1 VGVPIALAGEVTLS
15 IGLGMY
21 TYRLENVPHY
31 VPLGH
36 AIVYASVYYITKEP
50 WVRQHQA
57 GIIKILYATMFF
69 YSLLWLIF
77 AHDVFGFAC
86 TLIAM
91 YLFKK
96 FPDTKLFFLIMFFMV
111 VYLELIGTH
120 YGCWVWPPVW
130 FNQFTWMPSANPP
143 SGIGAAYFLFD
154 ASCLLAYKILNPKR
168 WMRVRSFQ
176 ANKKAPA

>member
-1 VGVPIALAGEVTLS
+1 L
-15 IGLGMY
+15 
-21 TYRLENVPHY
+21 
-31 VPLGH
+31 
-36 AIVYASVYYITKEP
+36 
-50 WVRQHQA
+50 
-57 GIIKILYATMFF
+57 
-69 YSLLWLIF
+69 LIF

-86 TLIAM
+86 TLISM

-96 FPDTKLFFLIMFFMV
+96 FPDPKLFFLIMFFMV

-168 WMRVRSFQ
+168 WMRVRSLQSQRKQLTF
-176 ANKKAPA
+176 AKP